1 MLALFRSK
9 NYNPP
14 PHLRGLTQSVVG
26 RESFLE
32 GTTSTNISCLG
43 FFDLAYIYG
52 QKCGS
57 TLIIVSSK
65 QFGYM
70 IKDLEETRLKD
81 W

>member
-14 PHLRGLTQSVVG
+14 PHLRELTQSVVG
-26 RESFLE
+26 RESVLE
-32 GTTSTNISCLG
+32 GTTSTILVVWV
-43 FFDLAYIYG
+43 FFDLAYRDG
-52 QKCGS
+52 QKFGF

-65 QFGYM
+65 QFGCM